1 VIFADSGPVVAQV
14 VGRSSPKY
22 SVFGDAVNTASRMES
37 SSLVGHIQCS
47 RRSAELL
54 ASQDPNIP
62 LQSRGLISIKGKGR
76 METYFVNMSPCELE
90 SESAAT
96 RPAAPSR
103 HKSLQDVIASL
114 QGFKSQRQITTAGT
128 SQHMR
133 TASSKSL
140 TKIAE

>member
-1 VIFADSGPVVAQV
+1 
-14 VGRSSPKY
+14 
-22 SVFGDAVNTASRMES
+22 MES

-76 METYFVNMSPCELE
+76 METYFVNMSPCKLE

-103 HKSLQDVIASL
+103 QQSLQDVMVSL
-114 QGFKSQRQITTAGT
+114 QQLKSQRQIKTAGT
-128 SQHMR
+128 SQR
-133 TASSKSL
+133 ILIASGQSL
-140 TKIAE
+140 TKIVE